1 MERRCRANNDGARM
15 RIGFI
20 GLGDQG
26 GPMAQMILAGGFDL
40 TVWARREAVRADY
53 VRRGAK
59 AATDPVALAAASDLL
74 CLCVTGDEDVR
85 ALMLDQ
91 GLLEAMGK
99 RSIVAIHSTIRPS
112 TCVSLHKRAAA
123 RGLVLLDLPVSG
135 SGHAALSRPSTGGR
149 SGGKEGVRAG

>member
-59 AATDPVALAAASDLL
+59 AATDPVALAAASRSEEHTSELQSL
-74 CLCVTGDEDVR
+74 MRHSYAVFCLKKKKITR
-85 ALMLDQ
+85 
-91 GLLEAMGK
+91 
-99 RSIVAIHSTIRPS
+99 T
-112 TCVSLHKRAAA
+112 
-123 RGLVLLDLPVSG
+123 
-135 SGHAALSRPSTGGR
+135 
-149 SGGKEGVRAG
+149 

>member
-99 RSIVAIHSTIRPS
+99 RSIVALHRSEVRRVGDECVRP
-112 TCVSLHKRAAA
+112 VK
-123 RGLVLLDLPVSG
+123 
-135 SGHAALSRPSTGGR
+135 SRWGQYN
-149 SGGKEGVRAG
+149 